1 MTEQEVR
8 RYLRQMKDE
17 SSEQAFRGF
26 YDLTYDRLFRIAY
39 YYVKREEW
47 AQEIVLDVFMR
58 LWDQRKKLP
67 EINNIEDYCFILTKN
82 ASLNYLENEAKHMSQ
97 SSGQL
102 SESTSHT
109 DSPEETL
116 ISDELFA
123 RYVKA
128 LDRLPERCREVFI
141 RIREEKQSYAQVA
154 DELGISV
161 KTVDAQLQK
170 ALTRLMEMLFP
181 LFSSRIKK
189 NTYVHRE
196 FSKKSCLY
204 L

>member
-58 LWDQRKKLP
+58 LWDQRKVTGNKQYRR
-67 EINNIEDYCFILTKN
+67 YCFILTKN
-82 ASLNYLENEAKHMSQ
+82 ASLNYLEKEAKHMPQ

-170 ALTRLMEMLFP
+170 ALTRLREMLFP
-181 LFSSRIKK
+181 
-189 NTYVHRE
+189 
-196 FSKKSCLY
+196 
-204 L
+204 